1 MVLLP
6 ILDEN
11 TPEEYALVEM
21 DTIIDCDSIISAAQS
36 RKQALEQ
43 RTAKQQDIY
52 KNGEED
58 DEDVVIVD

>member
-1 MVLLP
+1 
-6 ILDEN
+6 
-11 TPEEYALVEM
+11 M

-43 RTAKQQDIY
+43 RTDKQQDIY